1 MIGELRYKETMLAAI
16 QAAETGHLVL
26 GSIHCNDAEQTFS
39 RILEFF
45 PREEHTFIRSSLAN
59 SLKAIMV
66 QRLLPGLEEGK
77 RFPAT
82 EVLLCNSIV
91 KEKTVHE
98 EDGDIP
104 AILHACRD
112 EGMRDFTQSL
122 QELVEQNVI
131 AREVAMDYAPNREAL
146 RSRLKGID
154 TAGEGLISR
163 LRS

>member
-1 MIGELRYKETMLAAI
+1 
-16 QAAETGHLVL
+16 
-26 GSIHCNDAEQTFS
+26 
-39 RILEFF
+39 
-45 PREEHTFIRSSLAN
+45 
-59 SLKAIMV
+59 MV